1 MLGLLGGGAVG
12 MSTACEAIAAR
23 HMGMRVCGLS
33 CLSNKGAGLSAAPLT
48 HQEVFDAGQRME
60 KDMTALLR
68 AAIGELDRV

>member
-1 MLGLLGGGAVG
+1 MTLETEKNIELLKAAFYGAD
-12 MSTACEAIAAR
+12 
-23 HMGMRVCGLS
+23 RVLIGA
-33 CLSNKGAGLSAAPLT
+33 GAGLSAAPLT